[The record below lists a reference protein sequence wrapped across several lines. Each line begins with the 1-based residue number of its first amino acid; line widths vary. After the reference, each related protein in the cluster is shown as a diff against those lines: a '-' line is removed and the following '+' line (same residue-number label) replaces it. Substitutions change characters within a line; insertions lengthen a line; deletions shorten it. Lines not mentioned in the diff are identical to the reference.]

1 MEPLHDRGLSNA
13 THLIFLSLKITS
25 AQFPL
30 RELIFSLGFEVVIRR
45 MRILTIL
52 APFSLFYQECF
63 RLQMFVLFHSGLQP
77 WNFHSWNFHSRNSCF
92 LAIFFPSIFIHEIFL
107 SWNFRVMEKVF
118 MELSFMKYSIMEF
131 SFMKFSIHAIFIPEI
146 FSRAIFN
153 IGIFL
158 QCLPAQGHG
167 FAILIQI

>member
-1 MEPLHDRGLSNA
+1 MDENSDYLS
-13 THLIFLSLKITS
+13 T
-25 AQFPL
+25 L
-30 RELIFSLGFEVVIRR
+30 R
-45 MRILTIL
+45 
-52 APFSLFYQECF
+52 SLFYQECF
-63 RLQMFVLFHSGLQP
+63 RLQMFVHSLSGLQP

-158 QCLPAQGHG
+158 QWGVINSIFQPG
-167 FAILIQI
+167 FANFCMVLNSRAFCAVPNYREKRGADFRPQK

>member
-1 MEPLHDRGLSNA
+1 MEPLHDRALSNA
-13 THLIFLSLKITS
+13 THLIFLSLKIIL

-30 RELIFSLGFEVVIRR
+30 RELIFSLWFEMVIQR
-45 MRILTIL
+45 MRTLTIL

-118 MELSFMKYSIMEF
+118 MELSFMKYSSMEF

-146 FSRAIFN
+146 FSRAIFSL
-153 IGIFL
+153 GIFL
-158 QCLPAQGHG
+158 QWL
-167 FAILIQI
+167 